1 MTIRRSNSQLCGK
14 VGGEPLFYNPFIKS
28 KLLDSF
34 TSQQI
39 FCQSPSNEAP
49 WTEIERPTEECWETQ
64 SGDWH
69 PISTSTDQYP
79 AGSSELASRS
89 L

>member
-34 TSQQI
+34 TLQLYNRFFANPPLTKLPGLRLKGQRKSAARLSQETGI
-39 FCQSPSNEAP
+39 QSQRLLTNILQEVVN
-49 WTEIERPTEECWETQ
+49 
-64 SGDWH
+64 
-69 PISTSTDQYP
+69 
-79 AGSSELASRS
+79 
-89 L
+89 